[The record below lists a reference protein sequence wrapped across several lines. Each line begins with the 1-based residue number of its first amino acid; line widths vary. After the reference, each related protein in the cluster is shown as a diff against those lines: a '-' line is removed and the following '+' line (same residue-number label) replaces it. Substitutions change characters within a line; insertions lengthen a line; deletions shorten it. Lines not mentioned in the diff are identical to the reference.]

1 MFDALPPP
9 RRRAARG
16 LTDED
21 RALWRAFVARGVV
34 PLRARGAP
42 EDPPAPPAADPAG
55 GGMATAPA
63 APSGG
68 AARPAPSAPR
78 PPPALPLNAPPPGL
92 DARRWR
98 DLRRGNTRPERTL
111 DLHGLRAAEAHAAVR
126 AFLHAAQA
134 EGLRC
139 VAIVTG
145 RGAGPE
151 GGVLRRE
158 LPHWLEAPELRG
170 LLLGAA
176 HPHAARGG
184 AVHLLLR
191 RRRPGRGAAP
201 AGARRR

>member
-9 RRRAARG
+9 RHRAARG

-34 PLRARGAP
+34 PLRGRGAS
-42 EDPPAPPAADPAG
+42 PPAPDPAAGAAG
-55 GGMATAPA
+55 AAPAPA
-63 APSGG
+63 ALSGG
-68 AARPAPSAPR
+68 ADRPVPSSPR
-78 PPPALPLNAPPPGL
+78 PLPAVPIDAPPPGL
-92 DARRWR
+92 EARRWR
-98 DLRRGNTRPERTL
+98 DLRRGNIRPERTL

-126 AFLHAAQA
+126 AFLHAAQV

-145 RGAGPE
+145 RGAAPE

-158 LPHWLEAPELRG
+158 LPHWLDAPELRG

-184 AVHLLLR
+184 AVYLLLR
-191 RRRPGRGAAP
+191 RRRAGRGATP